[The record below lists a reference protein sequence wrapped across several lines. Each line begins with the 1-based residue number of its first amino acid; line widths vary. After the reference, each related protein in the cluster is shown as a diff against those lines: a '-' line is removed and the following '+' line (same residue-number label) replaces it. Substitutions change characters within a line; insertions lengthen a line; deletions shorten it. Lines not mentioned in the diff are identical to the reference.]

1 MAIYV
6 KKSDVY
12 VTEQGWMWHS
22 LNLSLAEARIFG
34 YIYGLTNSK
43 RAKVNG
49 YKGENRDLARTLHLS
64 HTTVNN
70 TLISMVEK
78 GLLIVRDGVYRSEE
92 IIIEDGKSV
101 STDGKLFSTN
111 GNSVSTNGNSVSTDG
126 KSVSTPL
133 TTPLYKEINK
143 EMERDN
149 NIARNM
155 IATQDPKPFDLFN
168 EFLSAYGAIRTSRN
182 NGHTWIPQP
191 EYLAKAREI
200 WSNLPSLAQR
210 LLIRD
215 IKSGAWYKGCIDW
228 VISDY
233 KMPEPT
239 NYNGSPD
246 LNRMTENNEMVVA
259 TYNGAA
265 GIYTR
270 QDAEDY
276 GMQILRPFKIQQ

>member
-49 YKGENRDLARTLHLS
+49 YNGENRDLARTLHLS

-111 GNSVSTNGNSVSTDG
+111 GNSVSTDGKSVSTDG
-126 KSVSTPL
+126 NSVSTPL

-149 NIARNM
+149 NIARNT

-168 EFLSAYGAIRTSRN
+168 EFLSAYSAVRKERCGYTYVPIGSYVN
-182 NGHTWIPQP
+182 V
-191 EYLAKAREI
+191 ARDF
-200 WSNLPSLAQR
+200 WNNLPSAAQR

-215 IKSGAWYKGCIDW
+215 IKSGKWYKERIDW

-239 NYNGSPD
+239 NYNGSQD
-246 LNRMTENNEMVVA
+246 LNRMAENNEMVVA
-259 TYNGAA
+259 IYCEIA

-276 GMQILRPFKIQQ
+276 EMQILRPFKMQQ

>member
-111 GNSVSTNGNSVSTDG
+111 GNSVSTDGN
-126 KSVSTPL
+126 SVSTPL

-149 NIARNM
+149 NIARNT
-155 IATQDPKPFDLFN
+155 IATQNPKPFDLFN
-168 EFLSAYGAIRTSRN
+168 EFLSAYSASHKDGGLQQGNLNQMAQN
-182 NGHTWIPQP
+182 
-191 EYLAKAREI
+191 LRECRQL
-200 WSNLPSLAQR
+200 WNEKKPTEQR
-210 LLIRD
+210 LLLRA
-215 IKSGAWYKGCIDW
+215 IKEGKWSKPRLDW
-228 VISDY
+228 TISDY

-239 NYNGSPD
+239 NYNGSTD
-246 LNRMTENNEMVVA
+246 LNRMAENNEMVVA
-259 TYNGAA
+259 VYCDIA

-276 GMQILRPFKIQQ
+276 GMQILRPFKMQQ

>member
-111 GNSVSTNGNSVSTDG
+111 GNSVSTDGKSVSTDG

-133 TTPLYKEINK
+133 TTPLNKEINK

-149 NIARNM
+149 NIARNT
-155 IATQDPKPFDLFN
+155 IATQLPHTFESFE
-168 EFLSAYGAIRTSRN
+168 EFLSAYSAKRTEMC
-182 NGHTWIPQP
+182 GYTYKVQGD
-191 EYLAKAREI
+191 YLLTARQL
-200 WSNLPSLAQR
+200 WDNLPPITQR

-215 IKSGAWYKGCIDW
+215 IKSGAWYKGRIDW

-246 LNRMTENNEMVVA
+246 LNRMAENNEMVVA
-259 TYNGAA
+259 IYCEVA

-276 GMQILRPFKIQQ
+276 GMKILRPFKIQQ

>member
-12 VTEQGWMWHS
+12 VSEQGWMWHS

-78 GLLIVRDGVYRSEE
+78 GLLIIRDGVYRSEE

-101 STDGKLFSTN
+101 STDGKLFSTD
-111 GNSVSTNGNSVSTDG
+111 GKSVSTDG
-126 KSVSTPL
+126 KSISTPL

-149 NIARNM
+149 NIARNT

-168 EFLSAYGAIRTSRN
+168 EFLSAYSAKRTEMC
-182 NGHTWIPQP
+182 GYTYQP
-191 EYLAKAREI
+191 YGEYVQKAREL
-200 WSNLPSLAQR
+200 WDNLSPVAQR

-215 IKSGAWYKGCIDW
+215 IKSGAWYKGRIDW

-239 NYNGSPD
+239 NYNGSQD
-246 LNRMTENNEMVVA
+246 LSRMAENNEMVVA
-259 TYNGAA
+259 IYCEIA
-265 GIYTR
+265 GIYTKE
-270 QDAEDY
+270 DAEDY
-276 GMQILRPFKIQQ
+276 GMQILRPFKMQQ